1 MKKFV
6 VCVGLGGKIQG
17 AGHDEGDAENPILNQ
32 RLNMVWLL
40 GVIYMQNISGKW
52 YRMGQVEGKYNKL
65 L

>member
-6 VCVGLGGKIQG
+6 VCVGLWGQVQV
-17 AGHDEGDAENPILNQ
+17 AGHTGGDAENPILNQ

-52 YRMGQVEGKYNKL
+52 YRMGQVEGKYKKCV
-65 L
+65 